1 MKTDRNT
8 EVEITINLDE
18 LPASV
23 GEYTG
28 HGNKRRMQYGE
39 NQISRLLAYARNRL
53 PPHGKYDPE
62 GKAVTPAEVTIIGT
76 APMRVMMMLTIAVWS
91 CPNVYKINHGYPNT
105 VIDTVWE
112 AER

>member
-1 MKTDRNT
+1 MPKET

-28 HGNKRRMQYGE
+28 HGNKRRMQYGDK
-39 NQISRLLAYARNRL
+39 QISRLLAYARNRL
-53 PPHGKYDPE
+53 PQYDKYDPE
-62 GKAVTPAEVTIIGT
+62 GKAITPTAVTIIGT
-76 APMRVMMMLTIAVWS
+76 APMRVMMMLTIAVWQ
-91 CPNVYKINHGYPNT
+91 CPHVVKISHGYPNT
-105 VIDTVWE
+105 VVDTVWE